1 MIQESTSK
9 QMSVARKLASMA
21 SDLQIEYTPTGN
33 VNKVG
38 NVVWHEMSAF
48 GGGKRYTYWLRRD
61 YGSYAGRF

>member
-33 VNKVG
+33 VNKVD

-61 YGSYAGRF
+61 YGSYAVRF

>member
-1 MIQESTSK
+1 
-9 QMSVARKLASMA
+9 MA

-33 VNKVG
+33 VNKVD